1 MWCKLPFEAIF
12 AAFVIRNLQILR
24 RGRLR
29 VRHFLNTKYCTRVS
43 QRHFWWENVIAV
55 VILLRIFR
63 QSLDSIAQKEV
74 AGAQRVQRKQGLGGG
89 AQSRGLTNLLL
100 SYGVQ
105 PFPNFCENVV
115 VAETSY
121 QRFIILLSGEG
132 LTSLY
137 KDNGANF
144 SG

>member
-1 MWCKLPFEAIF
+1 MWCKLPFKAIS
-12 AAFVIRNLQILR
+12 AAIVVRNLFKILR
-24 RGRLR
+24 GRRLR
-29 VRHFLNTKYCTRVS
+29 VRDILNTK
-43 QRHFWWENVIAV
+43 QFWRENVVAV

-63 QSLDSIAQKEV
+63 QRLHSIAQKEV
-74 AGAQRVQRKQGLGGG
+74 AGAQRFQKKQGLAGG
-89 AQSRGLTNLLL
+89 APSHGLTNLLL